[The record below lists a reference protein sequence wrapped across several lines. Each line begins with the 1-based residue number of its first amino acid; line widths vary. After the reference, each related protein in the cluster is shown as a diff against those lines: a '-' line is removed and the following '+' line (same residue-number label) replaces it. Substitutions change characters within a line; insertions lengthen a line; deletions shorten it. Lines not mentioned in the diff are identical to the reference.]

1 MWQAIM
7 SAKKM
12 TCYSVCLK
20 FVVMDGSSDGEV
32 MMMIMMMKEMEKGE
46 NCCVIRV

>member
-1 MWQAIM
+1 
-7 SAKKM
+7 M

-20 FVVMDGSSDGEV
+20 FLVMDGSSDDDDEV

-46 NCCVIRV
+46 NCCVSRV